1 MFKLNKEPNS
11 WSPLTATSAK
21 IENDYLDF
29 RCQGS
34 PQCNGELQWRDSKGS
49 IIRKWSALSGCTS
62 PPCRQAYYKLPS
74 RIYHIFNIRE
84 KPINSAWCDLLNW
97 CWAADL
103 EPWQFYYNGELRGS
117 FQIHP
122 DGGVKGTQGCIG
134 ITRPNTSGLSEN
146 LFYFRLNYGKMKVIV
161 E

>member
-1 MFKLNKEPNS
+1 
-11 WSPLTATSAK
+11 
-21 IENDYLDF
+21 
-29 RCQGS
+29 
-34 PQCNGELQWRDSKGS
+34 
-49 IIRKWSALSGCTS
+49 LSGCTS

-122 DGGVKGTQGCIG
+122 DGRSEGTEGCIG
-134 ITRPNTSGLSEN
+134 ISQNMEDTRDVWAILKI
-146 LFYFRLNYGKMKVIV
+146 LRLTFEPMEVFVGQ
-161 E
+161 